1 MEEALDLSTDRIL
14 NEWMNS
20 REVLLTD
27 SMGPRGR
34 WCFIGSCL
42 YCAVIRRLF
51 YEGDSISKLQI
62 VIEKNRMEI
71 MTYKQHLFF
80 NIISI
85 QI

>member
-1 MEEALDLSTDRIL
+1 MERRQVGSSVCAENRAQLHTDIL
-14 NEWMNS
+14 KENYEIIQ
-20 REVLLTD
+20 EFLTPIT
-27 SMGPRGR
+27 GIFWR
-34 WCFIGSCL
+34 
-42 YCAVIRRLF
+42 
-51 YEGDSISKLQI
+51 YEGNSISKLQI

>member
-1 MEEALDLSTDRIL
+1 MYFKQNTDFKNCNIIL
-14 NEWMNS
+14 IMCGISNM
-20 REVLLTD
+20 
-27 SMGPRGR
+27 
-34 WCFIGSCL
+34 
-42 YCAVIRRLF
+42 
-51 YEGDSISKLQI
+51 YEGNSISKLQI

>member
-1 MEEALDLSTDRIL
+1 MEGEGIEILCKKNVYSQTFTGAKSGEISGFDSRQFKKTLNRRI
-14 NEWMNS
+14 
-20 REVLLTD
+20 
-27 SMGPRGR
+27 
-34 WCFIGSCL
+34 
-42 YCAVIRRLF
+42 Y
-51 YEGDSISKLQI
+51 YEGNSISKLQI